1 MYKRQLLFQLDEY
14 YASLM
19 DFEKEKAKAG
29 LFMPSYAAED
39 VISQCREYI
48 SGEDGNFLLTIFPE
62 KLETVPD
69 LDNDMK
75 MCIRD
80 SFRFSHFCEGWI

>member
-1 MYKRQLLFQLDEY
+1 MLLSQLDEY

-48 SGEDGNFLLTIFPE
+48 SGEYGQ
-62 KLETVPD
+62 
-69 LDNDMK
+69 
-75 MCIRD
+75 
-80 SFRFSHFCEGWI
+80 